1 MDFDVS
7 LAGLPVSLL
16 KIKSARNANRA
27 MSADC
32 LAAKLRVA
40 LEEGRLPLL
49 PFALRKVAGY
59 GGFRFGILTRS
70 RSLRKDRGNRAEGGV
85 EVGCQ
90 TGQINPL
97 ASTKPVTVLQYG

>member
-1 MDFDVS
+1 MMDFDVS

-16 KIKSARNANRA
+16 KIKFARNADRA

-59 GGFRFGILTRS
+59 GGFRFGILTR
-70 RSLRKDRGNRAEGGV
+70 RRVCGRTA
-85 EVGCQ
+85 
-90 TGQINPL
+90 
-97 ASTKPVTVLQYG
+97 ATVLRAA